1 MFKRQFTPP
10 LSHDFG
16 LGLNSEAY
24 RDLRAP
30 QAWGVFC
37 GQRRPQ
43 GRRTRTA
50 IYGHEKPRMTTKDH
64 EKPRKT
70 TNDHKRPRMAIK
82 DHE

>member
-1 MFKRQFTPP
+1 MFKRQFYASVV
-10 LSHDFG
+10 LSKSG

-37 GQRRPQ
+37 GQGWPQ

-50 IYGHEKPRMTTKDH
+50 IYGHE
-64 EKPRKT
+64 
-70 TNDHKRPRMAIK
+70 
-82 DHE
+82 

>member
-30 QAWGVFC
+30 QAWGVFYVAKD
-37 GQRRPQ
+37 GHKAAELGRPY
-43 GRRTRTA
+43 T
-50 IYGHEKPRMTTKDH
+50 TTKDH
-64 EKPRKT
+64 E
-70 TNDHKRPRMAIK
+70 RPRMTT
-82 DHE
+82 DG

>member
-1 MFKRQFTPP
+1 MFKRQFAPP

-37 GQRRPQ
+37 GQGWPQ
-43 GRRTRTA
+43 DGRTRPYTD
-50 IYGHEKPRMTTKDH
+50 IHGHRRMSQ
-64 EKPRKT
+64 
-70 TNDHKRPRMAIK
+70 
-82 DHE
+82 

>member
-30 QAWGVFC
+30 QAWGVFF

-43 GRRTRTA
+43 DGRTRPYTA
-50 IYGHEKPRMTTKDH
+50 MKIHENS
-64 EKPRKT
+64 RKT
-70 TNDHKRPRMAIK
+70 TNDH
-82 DHE
+82 E

>member
-30 QAWGVFC
+30 QAWGVFFWPKTAT
-37 GQRRPQ
+37 GRPNS
-43 GRRTRTA
+43 A
-50 IYGHEKPRMTTKDH
+50 IYGHE
-64 EKPRKT
+64 
-70 TNDHKRPRMAIK
+70 NS
-82 DHE
+82 